1 VPTPG
6 ATLPPSAPVPG
17 LTPSP
22 TPARPTPARA
32 AANDLRPVQ
41 FINTDVKDVLAFYE
55 GLTGRR
61 MLYSNQL
68 TGNVYI
74 FVKDPVPVSEAI
86 KIIEMSL
93 AMHNIFIEPSE
104 DPMIMRVTG
113 IGQSPKSVL
122 IPFID
127 NEQALATL
135 PVVTEQIV
143 MYLFRLKFADPT
155 EVAQILTQGMLSMG
169 QGGYASA
176 IPLPKANAVLVT
188 ENTAF
193 IRQII
198 RFLKTVDVEPAEVVS
213 KFMTLQHAQAEDVVA
228 SLEKVFEKTQQQ
240 LQSGAPVAVQ
250 PRTGRGGQGQPGQ
263 PDPGNA
269 IGGAPVASE
278 TVSIEISGGMGIG
291 PNEESIIV
299 GKVKIAAD
307 KRTNRIHIVT
317 RPVNLKFIE
326 TLIKEYDADV
336 PLPEPAVR
344 ALRYRSVTEV
354 IDAVVAAI
362 RDPGERDAAGAT
374 GAGGALGQ
382 GQRPGQPTNQN
393 AFNTNQNRNTNTQA
407 GGGGAFGDSTAGAL
421 GESLSTSEIVTT
433 PIAQTVGKS
442 TIIADPYSNTIVV
455 IGTSDVKEKVLKLL
469 DQLDSR
475 QAMVMIQV
483 VIGELRLTK
492 DEQFGLDYI
501 IKNGPALNATNNPIG
516 TGTGG
521 TASTGIVGFNDLG
534 SPVLNLNSLINQ
546 EAISKI
552 ATAGGSGFS
561 GFFSSGAAFDV
572 VLNMLESTNRFRV
585 ITTPRVFTTNNKRAI
600 ITSGEEVPVP
610 TNIQSS
616 FNTGNQVVSN
626 SSIQFKPIELR
637 LEVLPLINSDKEVSL
652 EIVQNISERAGSTT
666 IDGNA
671 IPNVS
676 RRAIKTYV
684 TVPNQGTLILGG
696 LIKESV
702 DRTRSGVNFLVNVPL
717 IGPLFGNTTKNKT
730 RSELIVMMRPV
741 VAIAPAETAAL
752 REKVFES
759 FAIPPDFDHALD
771 PVGMRAKAVR
781 PRVILPTPRS
791 TPPALRIEVTP
802 TKNPTRR
809 R

>member
-1 VPTPG
+1 ME
-6 ATLPPSAPVPG
+6 
-17 LTPSP
+17 
-22 TPARPTPARA
+22 
-32 AANDLRPVQ
+32 PVQ

-55 GLTGRR
+55 RLTGRR

-86 KIIEMSL
+86 KIIELSL
-93 AMHNIFIEPSE
+93 AMHNVFIEPTE
-104 DPMIMRVTG
+104 DDKIMRVTG
-113 IGQSPKSVL
+113 IGQSPRSVL

-135 PVVTEQIV
+135 PVVNEQIV

-155 EVAQILTQGMLSMG
+155 EVAQILTQGMLSQS

-198 RFLKTVDVEPAEVVS
+198 RFMKTVDVEPAEVVS
-213 KFMTLQHAQAEDVVA
+213 KFLTLQYAQAEDVVA
-228 SLEKVFEKTQQQ
+228 SLEKVFERTQTQ
-240 LQSGAPVAVQ
+240 LTGTAPVQ
-250 PRTGRGGQGQPGQ
+250 PRGRQGQPQ
-263 PDPGNA
+263 PGAQADPGAA
-269 IGGAPVASE
+269 IGGAPVPGD
-278 TVSIEISGGMGIG
+278 TVSIEIAGGTGIG

-344 ALRYRSVTEV
+344 ALRYRSVDEV
-354 IDAVVAAI
+354 LDAVVTAI
-362 RDPGERDAAGAT
+362 RDPGERDAAGTT
-374 GAGGALGQ
+374 GSTLQ
-382 GQRPGQPTNQN
+382 GQRPGQPTTNQN
-393 AFNTNQNRNTNTQA
+393 AFNTNQNRNTGFNTGTSL
-407 GGGGAFGDSTAGAL
+407 GGDGSAGAL
-421 GESLSTSEIVTT
+421 GESLSTAEKPTI

-455 IGTSDVKEKVLKLL
+455 IGTQDTKEKVLKLL
-469 DQLDSR
+469 DQLDTR
-475 QAMVMIQV
+475 QAMVMIEV

-492 DEQFGLDYI
+492 DENFGLDYI
-501 IKNGPALNATNNPIG
+501 IKNGPALNPTNNPIT

-521 TASTGIVGFNDLG
+521 ATTTGVVGFNDLG
-534 SPVLNLNSLINQ
+534 NPVLNLNGLLNQ
-546 EAISKI
+546 ETFSKI
-552 ATAGGSGFS
+552 ATAGGAGFS
-561 GFFSSGAAFDV
+561 GFYSASSAFDV
-572 VLNMLESTNRFRV
+572 VLNMLESSNRFRV
-585 ITTPRVFTTNNKRAI
+585 ITKPQVFTTNNKRAI

-610 TNIQSS
+610 TNIQSG
-616 FNTGNQVVSN
+616 FNGGTETTN

-637 LEVLPLINSDKEVSL
+637 LEVLPLINSEREVSL

-696 LIKESV
+696 LIKESQ
-702 DRTRSGVNFLVNVPL
+702 DRTRSGVNWLINVPVL
-717 IGPLFGNTTKNKT
+717 GPLFGNTTKNKT

-741 VAIAPAETAAL
+741 VATAPAETAAL
-752 REKVFES
+752 REKAFES
-759 FAIPPDFDHALD
+759 MAIPPDFDRALD
-771 PVGMRAKAVR
+771 PVGILEKAVR
-781 PRVILPTPRS
+781 PKVLKEIPVPRYAPPILRTERTES
-791 TPPALRIEVTP
+791 TTTTTTRKPAA
-802 TKNPTRR
+802 KRR
-809 R
+809 